1 MYDYLYYFRKIL
13 AETPVITYQY
23 VHAVENASIAAGF
36 KALANFTY
44 KVTMP
49 YLNFVEISSQAEFIK
64 VLPQLFKDL
73 SAHNLKTM
81 QEYTVSWTHV
91 TSTTSPLSELDC
103 YLLDQMCFKATKGV
117 RLQCSIEYWDDTRT
131 TQLHKLQPD
140 QLNNL
145 PTNNLVSERY
155 LAMFGTCLPYLPNV
169 PTDSLKQRG

>member
-1 MYDYLYYFRKIL
+1 MYDCLYYFRKIL

-81 QEYTVSWTHV
+81 QEYTVSWTQYHQHNI
-91 TSTTSPLSELDC
+91 P
-103 YLLDQMCFKATKGV
+103 F
-117 RLQCSIEYWDDTRT
+117 I
-131 TQLHKLQPD
+131 
-140 QLNNL
+140 
-145 PTNNLVSERY
+145 
-155 LAMFGTCLPYLPNV
+155 
-169 PTDSLKQRG
+169 